1 MIIPLGLGAVSYAEI
16 VRLCGARV
24 YGKLPIEAPLRL
36 VTDSREVIHGDLF
49 CALKGFDDG
58 HRYIKDAAARG
69 AVAVLAEQA
78 TDAPLTHLLVPSV
91 RRALAAYAIGVS
103 ESRSLTRIA
112 ITGSVG
118 KTTTKDAIAAMLS
131 PHFKVHATY
140 GNFNND
146 LGLPFTILSAPK
158 DTEIA
163 VCEVGISHK
172 GEMKELSRIV
182 RPHISLITCIGHAH
196 IGAFGT
202 REAIAEEK
210 LSLLSF
216 AEENGSLLVPHGE
229 PLLSLLPPHGIRRIA
244 VSPFSAKDL
253 TEYGLEC
260 AKGDVS
266 RAFALGYAAAI
277 GDRFSLSKNQI
288 KEGLQTAQ
296 AIETHRHE
304 ETVEKICLIDDGYN
318 ASPESVLGALTYL
331 GVRGKGGRVAVL
343 GDMLELGENSARYHR
358 AVGRF
363 SVRHAERLFFIGAYA
378 EEYACGAKAGG
389 GVSDVDK
396 GEGKSVFSILEG
408 SREEIAASIAAN
420 LKEGDTVLFK
430 ASRALEIEK
439 IVALVKKQILKRW

>member
-1 MIIPLGLGAVSYAEI
+1 MIISLGLGAVSYAEI

-24 YGKLPIEAPLRL
+24 YGRLPTDPPRRL
-36 VTDSREVIHGDLF
+36 VTDSREIIHGDLF
-49 CALKGFDDG
+49 CALKGGDDG
-58 HRYIKDAAARG
+58 HRFIKDAAARG
-69 AVAVLAEQA
+69 AVAVLAEHA
-78 TDAPLTHLLVPSV
+78 TDAPTTHLVVSSV
-91 RRALAAYAIGVS
+91 REALAAFAIGVS
-103 ESRSLTRIA
+103 GKSGLTRIA

-146 LGLPFTILSAPK
+146 LGLPFTLLSAPK

-163 VCEVGISHK
+163 VCEVGVSHK
-172 GEMKELSRIV
+172 GEMKALSRIV

-210 LSLLSF
+210 LELLTF
-216 AEENGSLLVPHGE
+216 AERNGALLVPHGE
-229 PLLSLLPPHGIRRIA
+229 PLLSLVPPHGIRRIA
-244 VSPFSAKDL
+244 VSPFSAKEL
-253 TEYGLEC
+253 TEYGLKGAE
-260 AKGDVS
+260 GDVS
-266 RAFALGYAAAI
+266 RAFALGYAAAV
-277 GDRFSLSKNQI
+277 GKRFLLSKDSI
-288 KEGLQTAQ
+288 KEGLQKSLLL
-296 AIETHRHE
+296 ETHRHE
-304 ETVEKICLIDDGYN
+304 ETVEKIHFIDDGYN

-331 GVRGKGGRVAVL
+331 GARGKGRRVAVL
-343 GDMLELGENSARYHR
+343 GDMLELGKNSARYHR

-389 GVSDVDK
+389 GESDVDT
-396 GEGKSVFSILEG
+396 GEEKSVFSILEG
-408 SREEIAASIAAN
+408 AKEEIAALIAAD

-439 IVALVKKQILKRW
+439 IVALVKKQIVKRW